1 MKGSQILGALARSSS
16 VWALAVSVGVTGVA
30 GAQTATGGTTASPTN
45 AQPGAT
51 TLAQDTATPTT
62 AVGEDSAGGDDIVVT
77 GVRASLDRA
86 IAIKR
91 DSPGVVDAISAEDI
105 GKFPD
110 TNLAE
115 SLQRITGVS
124 INRVNGEGSQV
135 SVRGFSGG
143 FNLVTINGRQLPAT
157 NIDTSGGNL
166 FARGAGR
173 SFDFQ
178 NIASEGVSG
187 LEVYKTGR
195 ASVPTGGIGATIN
208 IDTRKPLDSRESGMT
223 GSIGAKALYDTSVE
237 KSEDSKHRVTPEV
250 SGLLNYKNDEGT
262 FGAAVFGSYQLRYSA
277 SAQSNPNYWNVVP
290 TADFFNPGTFINS
303 TTVIDGTRPT
313 APYVLVPNDSRYQFS
328 ENRRERI
335 NFQGVLQF
343 KPTDTLEFT
352 VDSLFAQN
360 RLREQRSE
368 QTNWFNRPF
377 SEVRFD
383 DNPNMATAIFLRDY
397 LPNGPKDEGFEQ
409 QQAATKARLGSVGL
423 NAKWEFMPNLTL
435 TVDGH
440 HSVSTSSPDNPNGT
454 TATTVA
460 LGAPVIQG
468 HSLDFSTGFPQQAQV
483 INDCYRAT
491 PTSIASGNC
500 NGVLDIGDLGSAPA
514 RTIIS
519 RQRQQ
524 IDQLQARL
532 GWDLG
537 GGSRFDAGGSYTDS
551 KMHSTQTQTQ
561 QTLGDWGLQNPGIIS
576 QLAPEL
582 VQQYCLTC
590 KFDHFNPAS
599 EGQSLIAFRGNAID
613 LYNVLS
619 PYYTG
624 LGQPP
629 APSAPADD
637 TVREKIWAVFG
648 QFTWNGEVAGKPA
661 NLVIGARYEQ
671 TRVQSDAVQTYNNI
685 VWTADND
692 FRGDSSGVFTSRRQ
706 RGNYENLLPAVDFS
720 IEPIT
725 NVKARVSFSRTL
737 ARPDYGNLF
746 ATESAG
752 APGRPTAL
760 GCIPTGNKGNA
771 NLLPLLS
778 DNFDVSLEWYYKP
791 SSFVSIGFFDK
802 RVANFLGTGVINQ
815 NLFGLRDPSSG
826 AAGSRSGTA
835 AAYLR
840 GAGRDLSDV
849 NLFSYT
855 ALLVQNNGNQAAATS
870 QFEANYV
877 TGPNGG
883 GALNQSFVNSLLAAV
898 DIASDPND
906 PLFNF
911 SVSQPIN
918 NREGKIHGFE
928 LAWTNFFGNTGFGFA
943 GSFTKVSGDV
953 NVDPYADPTVNIFAL
968 TGLGNSANATGIYDK
983 NGLSARV
990 AYNWRDKYL
999 VATNQ
1004 GGNRNPLFV
1013 APFGT
1018 LDVNISYDVNDH
1030 VAVTLEGINLTSES
1044 VKTYG
1049 RTERNLVLAQEL
1061 KPRFLLGA
1069 RYRF

>member
-760 GCIPTGNKGNA
+760 GGIPTGNKGNA

>member
-1 MKGSQILGALARSSS
+1 MMKRLNVLSKLALSTSLGALAIAAAP
-16 VWALAVSVGVTGVA
+16 ALA
-30 GAQTATGGTTASPTN
+30 QTTGGEPAATN
-45 AQPGAT
+45 AQPGGGQAVDS
-51 TLAQDTATPTT
+51 DTARSGSVADQENG
-62 AVGEDSAGGDDIVVT
+62 AVDDIVVT

-208 IDTRKPLDSRESGMT
+208 INTRKPLDSRETGVT

-237 KSEDSKHRVTPEV
+237 KAVGDKHRVTPEV
-250 SGLLNYKNDEGT
+250 SGLLNYKNEEGT

-277 SAQSNPNYWNVVP
+277 SAQSNPNYWNVIP

-303 TTVIDGTRPT
+303 TTVLDGNRPT

-343 KPTDTLEFT
+343 RPTDTLEFT

-397 LPNGPKDEGFEQ
+397 LPTSPKDEGFEQ
-409 QQAATKARLGSVGL
+409 QQAATKARLASVGL
-423 NAKWEFMPNLTL
+423 NAKWDFAPNFTLTL
-435 TVDGH
+435 DGH
-440 HSVSTSSPDNPNGT
+440 HSESRSSPDNPNGT

-460 LGAPVIQG
+460 LGAPVIAG
-468 HSLDFSTGFPQQAQV
+468 HSLDFSTGFPQQAQI

-491 PTSIASGNC
+491 PTDAPKGNC
-500 NGVLDIGDLGSAPA
+500 NGVLDIGDLGAAPA

-519 RQRQQ
+519 RQTQR
-524 IDQLQARL
+524 IDQIQARL

-561 QTLGDWGLQNPGIIS
+561 QTLGDWGLQNPGIIQ

-599 EGQSLIAFRGNAID
+599 EGSSLIAFRGNAID

-637 TVREKIWAVFG
+637 TVQEKIWAVFG
-648 QFTWNGEVAGKPA
+648 QFTWNGEVANRPA

-671 TRVQSDAVQTYNNI
+671 TRVVSDAVQTYNNI

-692 FRGDSSGVFTSRRQ
+692 FRGDASGVFTAIRQ
-706 RGNYENLLPAVDFS
+706 RGKYENLLPAVDFS

-746 ATESAG
+746 ATASAG
-752 APGRPTAL
+752 APGRPTLL
-760 GCIPTGNKGNA
+760 GGIPTGSTGNA

-778 DNFDVSLEWYYKP
+778 DNFDLSLEWYYKP

-835 AAYLR
+835 AAFLR
-840 GAGRDLSDV
+840 SSGYDLSDV
-849 NLFSYT
+849 NLFTYT
-855 ALLVQNNGNQAAATS
+855 ALLVQNGGNQAAATS
-870 QFEANYV
+870 QFNANYV
-877 TGPNGG
+877 AGRGLQQT
-883 GALNQSFVNSLLAAV
+883 FVDQVLSQI
-898 DIASDPND
+898 DISSDAND

-968 TGLGNSANATGIYDK
+968 TGLGNSANATAIYDK
-983 NGLSARV
+983 NGISARI

-999 VATNQ
+999 AATNQ

-1018 LDVNISYDVNDH
+1018 LDVNISYDVNDTI
-1030 VAVTLEGINLTSES
+1030 AVTLEGINLTSES

-1069 RYRF
+1069 RYKF

>member
-760 GCIPTGNKGNA
+760 GGIPTGNKGNA

-870 QFEANYV
+870 QFEANFIP
-877 TGPNGG
+877 GPNGG
-883 GALNQSFVNSLLAAV
+883 GALNQKFVNDLLAAV
-898 DIASDPND
+898 DIGSDPND

>member
-1 MKGSQILGALARSSS
+1 MKGSRILGALGRSTS
-16 VWALAVSVGVTGVA
+16 VWALAIGVGVIGTA
-30 GAQTATGGTTASPTN
+30 GAQTAPTANTDGPTN
-45 AQPGAT
+45 AQPADAT
-51 TLAQDTATPTT
+51 APQGDATAPQDTNPAT
-62 AVGEDSAGGDDIVVT
+62 DDIVVT

-135 SVRGFSGG
+135 AVRGFSGD

-166 FARGAGR
+166 FARGASR

-178 NIASEGVSG
+178 NIASEGVSA

-195 ASVPTGGIGATIN
+195 AAVPSGGIGATIN
-208 IDTRKPLDSRESGMT
+208 IDTRKPLSARESGVS
-223 GSIGAKALYDTSVE
+223 GSIGAKALYDTSVD
-237 KSEDSKHRVTPEV
+237 KSEGSKHRVTPEV
-250 SGLLNYKNDEGT
+250 SGLLNYRNDDDT

-290 TADFFNPGTFINS
+290 TNDFFNSSTFVNS
-303 TTVIDGTRPT
+303 ITKIDGARPT
-313 APYVLVPNDSRYQFS
+313 TPYVLVPNDSRYQFS

-360 RLREQRSE
+360 RLRESRSE

-397 LPNGPKDEGFEQ
+397 LPTSPKDEGFEQ
-409 QQAATKARLGSVGL
+409 QQAASKARLASVGL
-423 NAKWEFMPNLTL
+423 NAKWEFASNLTL

-454 TATTVA
+454 TVTTVA

-483 INDCYRAT
+483 INDCPAT
-491 PTSIASGNC
+491 QGNC
-500 NGVLDIGDLGSAPA
+500 NGVLDFGDVGAGPG
-514 RTIIS
+514 RTITS
-519 RQRQQ
+519 RQTQR
-524 IDQLQARL
+524 IDQIQARL

-537 GGSRFDAGGSYTDS
+537 GGTRFDAGGSYTDS
-551 KMHSTQTQTQ
+551 KMRSTQTQTL
-561 QTLGDWGLQNPGIIS
+561 QTLGDWGIRNPGLVQ
-576 QLAPEL
+576 QLAPNL

-590 KFDHFNPAS
+590 KFDDFNPNS
-599 EGQSLIAFRGNAID
+599 SGSSLIAFRGNAID

-624 LGQPP
+624 LKQPP
-629 APSAPADD
+629 LPQAPADD
-637 TVREKIWAVFG
+637 TVQEKIWAVFG
-648 QFTWNGEVAGKPA
+648 QFTWNGELMGKA
-661 NLVIGARYEQ
+661 TNIVVGARYEQ
-671 TRVQSDAVQTYNNI
+671 TRVVSDAVQTYNNI

-692 FRGDSSGVFTSRRQ
+692 FRGDASNVFTAIRQ
-706 RGNYENLLPAVDFS
+706 RGSYNNFLPALDFS
-720 IEPIT
+720 IEPVT
-725 NVKARVSFSRTL
+725 NVKARFSVSRTL
-737 ARPDYGNLF
+737 ARPSYGNLF
-746 ATESAG
+746 ATAGAG

-760 GCIPTGNKGNA
+760 GGIPTGSTGNA
-771 NLLPLLS
+771 DLKPLVSRNIDL
-778 DNFDVSLEWYYKP
+778 SLEWYYKP
-791 SSFVSIGFFDK
+791 SSFISVGFFDK
-802 RVANFLGTGVINQ
+802 KVSNFLGTGVING

-835 AAYLR
+835 AAFLR
-840 GAGRDLSDV
+840 QSGYDLSDV
-849 NLFSYT
+849 NLFTYT
-855 ALLVQNNGNQAAATS
+855 ALLVQNNGNQAAATQ
-870 QFEANYV
+870 QFNAQYDP
-877 TGPNGG
+877 TRR
-883 GALNQSFVNSLLAAV
+883 ALNQDFVTQILTDV
-898 DIASDPND
+898 DIPANADD

-911 SVSQPIN
+911 SISQPIN

-928 LAWTNFFGNTGFGFA
+928 LAWTNFFGNTGFGFS

-953 NVDPYADPTVNIFAL
+953 NVDPFADPTVNIFAL
-968 TGLGNSANATGIYDK
+968 TGLGNSANATAIYDK
-983 NGLSARV
+983 NGISARV

-999 VATNQ
+999 AATNQ

-1018 LDVNISYDVNDH
+1018 LDVNISYDVNDQI
-1030 VAVTLEGINLTSES
+1030 AVTLEGINLTSES
-1044 VKTYG
+1044 VRTYG
-1049 RTERNLVLAQEL
+1049 RTERNLVFAQEL

-1069 RYRF
+1069 RYKF

>member
-1 MKGSQILGALARSSS
+1 MMKGSHVMGALARSSS
-16 VWALAVSVGVTGVA
+16 VWALAVAVAVPGVA
-30 GAQTATGGTTASPTN
+30 LAQTSGQSTTESPTN
-45 AQPGAT
+45 AQPS
-51 TLAQDTATPTT
+51 DATP
-62 AVGEDSAGGDDIVVT
+62 VGQDPAPGADDIVVT

-195 ASVPTGGIGATIN
+195 AAVPTGGIGATIN
-208 IDTRKPLDSRESGMT
+208 IDTRKPLESRETGVT

-237 KSEDSKHRVTPEV
+237 KSEDTKHRVTPEV
-250 SGLLNYKNDEGT
+250 SGLLNYRNEEGT

-277 SAQSNPNYWNVVP
+277 SAQSNPNYWNVIP

-303 TTVIDGTRPT
+303 QTVIDGTRPT

-343 KPTDTLEFT
+343 KPTDNLEFT

-360 RLREQRSE
+360 RLRESRSE

-397 LPNGPKDEGFEQ
+397 LPTSPKDEGFEQ

-423 NAKWEFMPNLTL
+423 NAKWEFAPNLTL

-440 HSVSTSSPDNPNGT
+440 HSVSTSSPDN
-454 TATTVA
+454 
-460 LGAPVIQG
+460 
-468 HSLDFSTGFPQQAQV
+468 
-483 INDCYRAT
+483 
-491 PTSIASGNC
+491 
-500 NGVLDIGDLGSAPA
+500 
-514 RTIIS
+514 
-519 RQRQQ
+519 
-524 IDQLQARL
+524 
-532 GWDLG
+532 
-537 GGSRFDAGGSYTDS
+537 
-551 KMHSTQTQTQ
+551 
-561 QTLGDWGLQNPGIIS
+561 
-576 QLAPEL
+576 
-582 VQQYCLTC
+582 
-590 KFDHFNPAS
+590 
-599 EGQSLIAFRGNAID
+599 AID

-619 PYYTG
+619 PYYSQRG
-624 LGQPP
+624 APP
-629 APSAPADD
+629 LPSAPADD

-671 TRVQSDAVQTYNNI
+671 TRVQSDALQTYNNI

-692 FRGDSSGVFTSRRQ
+692 FRGDSSGIFEARRQ

-760 GCIPTGNKGNA
+760 GGIPTGSKGNA

-802 RVANFLGTGVINQ
+802 RVANFLGTGIVNQ

-835 AAYLR
+835 AAFLR
-840 GAGRDLSDV
+840 ANNYDLSDV
-849 NLFSYT
+849 NLFTYS
-855 ALLVQNNGNQAAATS
+855 ALLVQNGGNQAAATT
-870 QFEANYV
+870 QFNANYV
-877 TGPNGG
+877 AGRGLQQT
-883 GALNQSFVNSLLAAV
+883 FVDQILSQV
-898 DIASDPND
+898 DISSDAND

-968 TGLGNSANATGIYDK
+968 TGLGNSANATGIYEK
-983 NGLSARV
+983 NGISARI

-999 VATNQ
+999 AATNQ

-1018 LDVNISYDVNDH
+1018 LDVNISYDVNDQI
-1030 VAVTLEGINLTSES
+1030 AVTLEGINLTSES
-1044 VKTYG
+1044 VRTYG
-1049 RTERNLVLAQEL
+1049 RTERNLVFAQEL

-1069 RYRF
+1069 RYKF

>member
-62 AVGEDSAGGDDIVVT
+62 AVGDDSAGGDDIVVT

-277 SAQSNPNYWNVVP
+277 SAQSNPNYWNVIP

-760 GCIPTGNKGNA
+760 GGIPTGNKGNA

>member
-1 MKGSQILGALARSSS
+1 MMKGSHVMGALARSSS
-16 VWALAVSVGVTGVA
+16 VWALAVAAALPGVA
-30 GAQTATGGTTASPTN
+30 MAQTSGQSTTESPTN
-45 AQPGAT
+45 AQPA
-51 TLAQDTATPTT
+51 DATP
-62 AVGEDSAGGDDIVVT
+62 VGQDPAPGADDIVVT

-135 SVRGFSGG
+135 AVRGFSGG

-208 IDTRKPLDSRESGMT
+208 IDTRKPLNSRETGVT
-223 GSIGAKALYDTSVE
+223 GSIGVKALYDTSVE
-237 KSEDSKHRVTPEV
+237 KSEDTKHRVTPEV
-250 SGLLNYKNDEGT
+250 SGLLNYRNEEGT

-277 SAQSNPNYWNVVP
+277 SAQSNPNYWNVIK
-290 TADFFNPGTFINS
+290 TSDFFNPGTFINS
-303 TTVIDGTRPT
+303 TTVIDGARPT

-343 KPTDTLEFT
+343 KPTDNLEFT

-360 RLREQRSE
+360 RLRESRSE

-397 LPNGPKDEGFEQ
+397 LPTSPKDEGFEQ

-423 NAKWEFMPNLTL
+423 NAKWEFASNLTL

-491 PTSIASGNC
+491 PADQPKGNC

-519 RQRQQ
+519 RQTQR
-524 IDQLQARL
+524 IDQIQARL

-537 GGSRFDAGGSYTDS
+537 GGSRFDVGGSYTDS

-561 QTLGDWGLQNPGIIS
+561 QTLGDWGLQNPGIIQ

-582 VQQYCLTC
+582 VSQYCLTC

-599 EGQSLIAFRGNAID
+599 EGASLIAFRGNAID

-619 PYYTG
+619 PYYSQRG
-624 LGQPP
+624 APP

-637 TVREKIWAVFG
+637 TVQEKIWSVFG
-648 QFTWNGEVAGKPA
+648 QFTWNGEVAGKAA

-671 TRVQSDAVQTYNNI
+671 TRVVSDAVQTYNNI

-692 FRGDSSGVFTSRRQ
+692 FRGDASGVFTAIRQ
-706 RGNYENLLPAVDFS
+706 RGSYENLLPSVDFS

-746 ATESAG
+746 ATASAG

-760 GCIPTGNKGNA
+760 GGIPTGSTGNA

-791 SSFVSIGFFDK
+791 SSFVSVGFFDK
-802 RVANFLGTGVINQ
+802 RVANFLGTGIVNQ

-835 AAYLR
+835 AAFLR
-840 GAGRDLSDV
+840 ASGYDLSDV
-849 NLFSYT
+849 NLFTYS
-855 ALLVQNNGNQAAATS
+855 ALLVQNGGNQAAATT
-870 QFEANYV
+870 QFNANYV
-877 TGPNGG
+877 AGRGLQQT
-883 GALNQSFVNSLLAAV
+883 FVDQILSQV
-898 DIASDPND
+898 DISSDAND

-968 TGLGNSANATGIYDK
+968 TGLGNSANATGIYEK
-983 NGLSARV
+983 NGISARI

-999 VATNQ
+999 AATNQ

-1018 LDVNISYDVNDH
+1018 LDVNISYDVNDQI
-1030 VAVTLEGINLTSES
+1030 AVTLEGINLTSES

-1049 RTERNLVLAQEL
+1049 RTERNLVFAQEL

-1069 RYRF
+1069 RYKF

>member
-1 MKGSQILGALARSSS
+1 MMKRLNVLSKLALSTSLGALAI
-16 VWALAVSVGVTGVA
+16 AAA
-30 GAQTATGGTTASPTN
+30 PAFAQATGGEPSATN
-45 AQPGAT
+45 AQPGGGQAVDS
-51 TLAQDTATPTT
+51 DTARSGTVADQENG
-62 AVGEDSAGGDDIVVT
+62 AVDDIVVT

-195 ASVPTGGIGATIN
+195 AAVPTGGIGATIN
-208 IDTRKPLDSRESGMT
+208 INTRKPLDSRETGVT

-237 KSEDSKHRVTPEV
+237 KAVGDKHRVTPEV
-250 SGLLNYKNDEGT
+250 SGVLNYKNEEGT

-277 SAQSNPNYWNVVP
+277 SAQSNPNYWNVIP

-303 TTVIDGTRPT
+303 TTVLDGNKPT

-343 KPTDTLEFT
+343 RPTDTLEFT

-397 LPNGPKDEGFEQ
+397 LPTSPKDEGFEQ
-409 QQAATKARLGSVGL
+409 QQAATKARLASVGL
-423 NAKWEFMPNLTL
+423 NVKWDFAPNFTLTL
-435 TVDGH
+435 DGH
-440 HSVSTSSPDNPNGT
+440 HSESKSSPDNPNGT

-460 LGAPVIQG
+460 LGAPVIAG
-468 HSLDFSTGFPQQAQV
+468 HSLDFSTGFPQQAQI

-491 PTSIASGNC
+491 PADAPKGNC
-500 NGVLDIGDLGSAPA
+500 NGVLDIGDLGAAPA

-519 RQRQQ
+519 RQTQR
-524 IDQLQARL
+524 IDQIQARL

-537 GGSRFDAGGSYTDS
+537 GGSRFDAGASYTDS

-561 QTLGDWGLQNPGIIS
+561 QTLGDWGLQNPGIIQ
-576 QLAPEL
+576 QLAPDL

-599 EGQSLIAFRGNAID
+599 EGSSLIAFRGNAID

-637 TVREKIWAVFG
+637 TVQEKIWAVFG
-648 QFTWNGEVAGKPA
+648 QFTWNGEVANRPA

-671 TRVQSDAVQTYNNI
+671 TRVVSDAVQTYNNI

-692 FRGDSSGVFTSRRQ
+692 FRGDASGVFTAIRQ
-706 RGNYENLLPAVDFS
+706 RGKYENLLPAVDFS

-746 ATESAG
+746 ATASAG
-752 APGRPTAL
+752 APGRPTLL
-760 GCIPTGNKGNA
+760 GGIPTGSTGNA

-791 SSFVSIGFFDK
+791 SSFVSVGFFDK

-835 AAYLR
+835 AAFLR
-840 GAGRDLSDV
+840 SSGYDLSDV
-849 NLFSYT
+849 NLFTYT
-855 ALLVQNNGNQAAATS
+855 ALLVQNGGNQTAATT
-870 QFEANYV
+870 QFNANYV
-877 TGPNGG
+877 AGRGLQQT
-883 GALNQSFVNSLLAAV
+883 FVDQVLSQI
-898 DIASDPND
+898 DISSDAND

-968 TGLGNSANATGIYDK
+968 TGLGNSANATAIYDK
-983 NGLSARV
+983 NGISARL

-999 VATNQ
+999 AATNQ

-1018 LDVNISYDVNDH
+1018 LDVNISYDVNDTI
-1030 VAVTLEGINLTSES
+1030 AVTLEGINLTSES

-1069 RYRF
+1069 RYKF

>member
-1 MKGSQILGALARSSS
+1 MKGSHVMGALARSSS
-16 VWALAVSVGVTGVA
+16 VWALAVAAAVPGIAT
-30 GAQTATGGTTASPTN
+30 AQTGDQSPTN
-45 AQPGAT
+45 AQPADGTPVGQDAAPGA
-51 TLAQDTATPTT
+51 
-62 AVGEDSAGGDDIVVT
+62 EDIVVT

-135 SVRGFSGG
+135 AVRGFSGG
-143 FNLVTINGRQLPAT
+143 YNLVTINGRQLPAT

-178 NIASEGVSG
+178 NIASEGVSA

-208 IDTRKPLDSRESGMT
+208 IDTRKPLSARESGVS

-237 KSEDSKHRVTPEV
+237 KAEGSKHRVTPEI
-250 SGLLNYKNDEGT
+250 SGLLNYRNDDDT

-277 SAQSNPNYWNVVP
+277 SAQSNPNYWNVIK
-290 TADFFNPGTFINS
+290 TSDFFNPGTFINS
-303 TTVIDGTRPT
+303 TTVIDGARPT

-360 RLREQRSE
+360 RLRESRSE

-397 LPNGPKDEGFEQ
+397 LPTSPKDEGFEQ
-409 QQAATKARLGSVGL
+409 QQAATKARLASVGL
-423 NAKWEFMPNLTL
+423 NAKWEFASNLTL

-483 INDCYRAT
+483 INDCYKSDPTAT
-491 PTSIASGNC
+491 PKGNC
-500 NGVLDIGDLGSAPA
+500 NGVLDIGDLGAAPA

-519 RQRQQ
+519 RQTQR
-524 IDQLQARL
+524 IDQIQARL

-537 GGSRFDAGGSYTDS
+537 GGTRFDAGGSYTDS

-561 QTLGDWGLQNPGIIS
+561 QTLGDWGLQNPGIIQ

-582 VQQYCLTC
+582 VSQYCLTC

-599 EGQSLIAFRGNAID
+599 EGSSLIAFRGNAID

-619 PYYTG
+619 PYYSQRG
-624 LGQPP
+624 APP
-629 APSAPADD
+629 LPSAPADD
-637 TVREKIWAVFG
+637 TVQEKVWAVFG
-648 QFTWNGEVAGKPA
+648 QFTWNGELLGKATNIVA
-661 NLVIGARYEQ
+661 GARYEQ
-671 TRVQSDAVQTYNNI
+671 TRVVSDAVQTYNNI

-692 FRGDSSGVFTSRRQ
+692 FRGDASGVFTAIQQ
-706 RGNYENLLPAVDFS
+706 RGSYNNFLPSLDFS
-720 IEPIT
+720 FEPVT
-725 NVKARVSFSRTL
+725 NVKARFSISRTL

-746 ATESAG
+746 ATASAG

-760 GCIPTGNKGNA
+760 GGIPTGSTGNA
-771 NLLPLLS
+771 NLLPLVSRNIDL
-778 DNFDVSLEWYYKP
+778 SLEWYYKP

-802 RVANFLGTGVINQ
+802 KVKNFLGTGVVNG

-826 AAGSRSGTA
+826 AAGSRSGIA
-835 AAYLR
+835 SAFLR
-840 GAGRDLSDV
+840 QNGYDQSDV
-849 NLFSYT
+849 NLFTYT
-855 ALLVQNNGNQAAATS
+855 ALLVQNNGNQAAATQ
-870 QFEANYV
+870 QFNANYV
-877 TGPNGG
+877 PGSGLQQT
-883 GALNQSFVNSLLAAV
+883 FVDQILSQIDV
-898 DIASDPND
+898 SSDAND

-911 SVSQPIN
+911 SISQPIN
-918 NREGKIHGFE
+918 NREGSIHGFE
-928 LAWTNFFGNTGFGFA
+928 LAWTNFFGNTGFGFS

-968 TGLGNSANATGIYDK
+968 TGLGNSANATAIYDK

-999 VATNQ
+999 LNTNQ
-1004 GGNRNPLFV
+1004 GGNRNPTFV

-1018 LDVNISYDVNDH
+1018 VDVNISYDVNDQ
-1030 VAVTLEGINLTSES
+1030 VSVTLEGINLTSES

-1069 RYRF
+1069 RYKF